1 MLVAV
6 ELPEERR
13 ANPTDGG
20 EARKTEK
27 TFLRKAA
34 PIWG

>member
-1 MLVAV
+1 MFVAV
-6 ELPEERR
+6 ELPEESS
-13 ANPTDGG
+13 ANPTEGG

-34 PIWG
+34 PI